1 MFRVCVCLVPDCVR
15 GSSRALN
22 DWVSEPIGTQG
33 GLYSV
38 RHHVYRVHAHVRW
51 TFPMIDAYLIPS
63 SNAAITILCL
73 STYLLEK
80 RVTELGALP
89 VCADTVAQVRVVRV
103 L

>member
-1 MFRVCVCLVPDCVR
+1 MIGSASRLVRKVGYTASDTTYTV
-15 GSSRALN
+15 
-22 DWVSEPIGTQG
+22 
-33 GLYSV
+33 
-38 RHHVYRVHAHVRW
+38 VHAHVRW

-73 STYLLEK
+73 LTYLLEK